1 MKKAPSNKPP
11 RRRSGQASI
20 PPGDREANDRAADAA
35 RAFKGIWVEHDPQ
48 TRVIDELRRYV
59 RECHGYGGKPL
70 IGCRLSEH
78 SQAGKSATMARLKAV
93 LTEERAAKGLEPNEH
108 QVIIIELD
116 SQTTVKA
123 AWQEVLQALNDEF
136 WDDPV
141 SAKVLE
147 RRIAKWV
154 KDLDVELLVID
165 EVQHLDRKTT
175 DAKLVTDRL
184 KVFLN
189 RGIVPLVLV
198 GDEMADGF
206 FASNPKL
213 RARLPRALE
222 LKPLDVTNKDKKQDI
237 RFFKRFCEKLDE
249 AVHALG
255 FLAHKADLGTDE
267 MLSALAEVS
276 RGHVGRVARI
286 VEVAFPEAV
295 GRGADRIEAYDL
307 SNAVRKYAI
316 GNNWVTRDPF
326 GGWDPKSKDKA
337 IKDV

>member
-1 MKKAPSNKPP
+1 MKRAPSGKPP
-11 RRRSGQASI
+11 KRRSGKASI
-20 PPGDREANDRAADAA
+20 PPGDREAGDRAADAA
-35 RAFKGIWVEHDPQ
+35 KAFKSIWIDHPPQ
-48 TRVIDELRRYV
+48 TRIVDELRRYV
-59 RECHGYGGKPL
+59 RECEGYGGRPL

-78 SQAGKSATMARLKAV
+78 SQAGKSATMAKLKAV
-93 LTEERAAKGLEPNEH
+93 LTEERIALGLEPNEH
-108 QVIIIELD
+108 QVTIIELD
-116 SQTTVKA
+116 SQTSLKG
-123 AWQEVLQALNDEF
+123 AWQEVLQALGDEY
-136 WDDPV
+136 WDENV

-154 KDLDVELLVID
+154 KDLGVDLLVID

-198 GDEMADGF
+198 GDEMAEGF
-206 FASNPKL
+206 FTSNPKL

-222 LKPLDVTNKDKKQDI
+222 LKPLDVTNEHKKADI
-237 RFFKRFCEKLDE
+237 RMFKRFCTELDE

-255 FLAHKADLGTDE
+255 FLDEKAGLDTNA

-286 VEVAFPEAV
+286 VQAAFPEAV

-307 SNAVRKYAI
+307 SNVVRSYAI
-316 GNNWVTRDPF
+316 GNSWVSRDPF
-326 GGWDPKSKDKA
+326 LGWDDRASREKA
-337 IKDV
+337 S